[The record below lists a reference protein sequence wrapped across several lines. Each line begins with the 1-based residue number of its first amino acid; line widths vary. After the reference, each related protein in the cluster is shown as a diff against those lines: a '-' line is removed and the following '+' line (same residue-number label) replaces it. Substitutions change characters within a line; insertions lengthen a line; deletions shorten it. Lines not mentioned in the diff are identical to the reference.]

1 VDRRGNSNS
10 ENVTVSHVPGPEIK
24 ARGEERT
31 MDLSERIF
39 AIVGEQLGVEKE
51 TLVPEANLLDDLG
64 ADSLDVV
71 ELVMAIEEEFGIE
84 VPDSDAENIR
94 TLGDIMTYIEAR
106 VETAA

>member
-1 VDRRGNSNS
+1 
-10 ENVTVSHVPGPEIK
+10 
-24 ARGEERT
+24 
-31 MDLSERIF
+31 MDLSERIL

-51 TLVPEANLLDDLG
+51 TLVAEANLLDDLG

>member
-1 VDRRGNSNS
+1 
-10 ENVTVSHVPGPEIK
+10 
-24 ARGEERT
+24 
-31 MDLSERIF
+31 MD
-39 AIVGEQLGVEKE
+39 KE

-94 TLGDIMTYIEAR
+94 TLGDILSYIEAR
-106 VETAA
+106 VATAA

>member
-1 VDRRGNSNS
+1 M
-10 ENVTVSHVPGPEIK
+10 ELL
-24 ARGEERT
+24 ERVY
-31 MDLSERIF
+31 

-84 VPDSDAENIR
+84 VPDADAENIR
-94 TLGDIMTYIEAR
+94 TIGDITSYIEAR

>member
-1 VDRRGNSNS
+1 M
-10 ENVTVSHVPGPEIK
+10 ELT
-24 ARGEERT
+24 ERVY
-31 MDLSERIF
+31 

-94 TLGDIMTYIEAR
+94 TLGDITSYIEAH
-106 VETAA
+106 VESAA

>member
-1 VDRRGNSNS
+1 
-10 ENVTVSHVPGPEIK
+10 
-24 ARGEERT
+24 

-51 TLVPEANLLDDLG
+51 ALVPEANLLDDLG

-94 TLGDIMTYIEAR
+94 TLGDIMTYVEAR
-106 VETAA
+106 VENAA

>member
-1 VDRRGNSNS
+1 
-10 ENVTVSHVPGPEIK
+10 
-24 ARGEERT
+24 

-71 ELVMAIEEEFGIE
+71 ELVMAIEEEFGLEI
-84 VPDSDAENIR
+84 PDEDAERMQSIADAINYVEER
-94 TLGDIMTYIEAR
+94 TAGRDD
-106 VETAA
+106 